1 MATLLEMAKDIV
13 IAHAT
18 TTPMSKED
26 LLKEI
31 QDVYAALSALEKGV
45 VVVAETEVVAEEI
58 KPALSGKKSIGKNAI
73 TCIICGESMK
83 TLSRHLMSKHN
94 MKASAYR
101 KEFGIPRTQALAS
114 KAYSETRK
122 QMAIESGLGEK
133 LAVARAAT
141 AAKKSA
147 AGKEKK
153 APVVA
158 KEKKAAPAVVKD
170 QKATAAK
177 AKSKA

>member
-31 QDVYAALSALEKGV
+31 QEVYTALSALEKGV
-45 VVVAETEVVAEEI
+45 DIVAEAEVVEEV
-58 KPALSGKKSIGKNAI
+58 KPAISVKKSIGKNTI
-73 TCIICGESMK
+73 TCILCGESMK
-83 TLSRHLMSKHN
+83 TLSRHLMAKHN
-94 MKASAYR
+94 MSAKDYR
-101 KEFGIPRTQALAS
+101 KEFGIPRTQALAA

-133 LAVARAAT
+133 LAAARIAT
-141 AAKKSA
+141 AEMKNAVV
-147 AGKEKK
+147 KEKK
-153 APVVA
+153 TPAVN
-158 KEKKAAPAVVKD
+158 KEKKTPV
-170 QKATAAK
+170 TK
-177 AKSKA
+177 AKKKV

>member
-18 TTPMSKED
+18 TTPMSKDE

-31 QDVYAALSALEKGV
+31 QEVYAALSALEKGLDII
-45 VVVAETEVVAEEI
+45 AETEVVAEEV
-58 KPALSGKKSIGKNAI
+58 KPAISAKKSIGKNAI

-133 LAVARAAT
+133 LAVARAAS
-141 AAKKSA
+141 AEMKSA
-147 AGKEKK
+147 ATKEKK
-153 APVVA
+153 APAVT
-158 KEKKAAPAVVKD
+158 KEKKAA
-170 QKATAAK
+170 AAK
-177 AKSKA
+177 VKSKA

>member
-1 MATLLEMAKDIV
+1 MASLLEMAKDIV

-18 TTPMSKED
+18 TTPMSKDD

-31 QDVYAALSALEKGV
+31 QEVYAALSALEKGV
-45 VVVAETEVVAEEI
+45 EVVVEPEVVVEEA
-58 KPALSGKKSIGKNAI
+58 KPAISAKKSIGKNAI

-83 TLSRHLMSKHN
+83 TLSRHLMAKHN

-101 KEFGIPRTQALAS
+101 KEFGIPRTQALAA

-133 LAVARAAT
+133 LAVARAAN

-147 AGKEKK
+147 ATKDKK
-153 APVVA
+153 TTVIN
-158 KEKKAAPAVVKD
+158 KDKKT
-170 QKATAAK
+170 TAAK
-177 AKSKA
+177 TKKKV

>member
-31 QDVYAALSALEKGV
+31 QDVYAALSALEKGGD
-45 VVVAETEVVAEEI
+45 VVAEVVEVAEEI
-58 KPALSGKKSIGKNAI
+58 KPAISAKKSIGKNAI

-83 TLSRHLMSKHN
+83 TLSRHLMAKHN
-94 MKASAYR
+94 MKAAAYR
-101 KEFGIPRTQALAS
+101 KEFGIPRTQALAAKS
-114 KAYSETRK
+114 YSETRK

-133 LAVARAAT
+133 LAAARAAT
-141 AAKKSA
+141 AEKKSA
-147 AGKEKK
+147 AVKEKKAPAVAGKEKK
-153 APVVA
+153 AP
-158 KEKKAAPAVVKD
+158 
-170 QKATAAK
+170 AAK
-177 AKSKA
+177 AKKKA

>member
-18 TTPMSKED
+18 TTAMSKEE

-31 QDVYAALSALEKGV
+31 QEVYAALSALEKGV
-45 VVVAETEVVAEEI
+45 EVVAEAEVVAEEV
-58 KPALSGKKSIGKNAI
+58 KPAISAKKSIGKNAI

-83 TLSRHLMSKHN
+83 TLSRHLMAKHN

-101 KEFGIPRTQALAS
+101 KEFGIPRTQALAAKS
-114 KAYSETRK
+114 YSETRK

-133 LAVARAAT
+133 LAAARAANV
-141 AAKKSA
+141 AKKSA
-147 AGKEKK
+147 AVKEKK

-158 KEKKAAPAVVKD
+158 KEKKA
-170 QKATAAK
+170 TAAK
-177 AKSKA
+177 AKKKA

>member
-18 TTPMSKED
+18 TTPMSKDE

-31 QDVYAALSALEKGV
+31 QEVYAALSALDKGLDV
-45 VVVAETEVVAEEI
+45 VAETVVVAEEV
-58 KPALSGKKSIGKNAI
+58 KPAISAKKSIGKNAI

-94 MKASAYR
+94 MKAAAYR

-133 LAVARAAT
+133 LAVARAAS
-141 AAKKSA
+141 AEKKSVA
-147 AGKEKK
+147 TKEKK
-153 APVVA
+153 APAVA
-158 KEKKAAPAVVKD
+158 KEKKAA
-170 QKATAAK
+170 AK
-177 AKSKA
+177 AKKA

>member
-18 TTPMSKED
+18 TTPMTKED

-31 QDVYAALSALEKGV
+31 QEVYAALSALEKGIIE
-45 VVVAETEVVAEEI
+45 VAETEVVAEEV
-58 KPALSGKKSIGKNAI
+58 KPAISAKKSIGKNAI

-94 MKASAYR
+94 MKAGDYR
-101 KEFGIPRTQALAS
+101 KEFGIPRTQALAA
-114 KAYSETRK
+114 KAYSESRK

-133 LAVARAAT
+133 LAAARAANAEKKIV
-141 AAKKSA
+141 AA
-147 AGKEKK
+147 KEKK
-153 APVVA
+153 APAVS
-158 KEKKAAPAVVKD
+158 KEKKTPVVKAKN
-170 QKATAAK
+170 KA
-177 AKSKA
+177 

>member
-31 QDVYAALSALEKGV
+31 QEVYSALSALDKGLDIL
-45 VVVAETEVVAEEI
+45 AETEVVAEEI
-58 KPALSGKKSIGKNAI
+58 KPAISAKKSIGKNAI

-83 TLSRHLMSKHN
+83 TLSRHLMAKHN
-94 MKASAYR
+94 MKAAAYR
-101 KEFGIPRTQALAS
+101 KEFGIARTQALAS
-114 KAYSETRK
+114 KAYSESRK

-133 LAVARAAT
+133 LAAARAVNAEKKSAVPKEKKT
-141 AAKKSA
+141 AAKVKTKS
-147 AGKEKK
+147 
-153 APVVA
+153 
-158 KEKKAAPAVVKD
+158 
-170 QKATAAK
+170 
-177 AKSKA
+177 

>member
-13 IAHAT
+13 IAHAST
-18 TTPMSKED
+18 TAMSKED

-45 VVVAETEVVAEEI
+45 DIVAETEVVAEEV
-58 KPALSGKKSIGKNAI
+58 KPAISAKKSIGKNAI

-83 TLSRHLMSKHN
+83 TLSRHLMAKHN

-101 KEFGIPRTQALAS
+101 KEFGIPRTQALAAKS
-114 KAYSETRK
+114 YSESRK

-133 LAVARAAT
+133 LAAARAAN
-141 AAKKSA
+141 AEKKSA
-147 AGKEKK
+147 TVKEKK
-153 APVVA
+153 APVVN
-158 KEKKAAPAVVKD
+158 KVKKAA
-170 QKATAAK
+170 TAK
-177 AKSKA
+177 AKKKV

>member
-18 TTPMSKED
+18 TTPMSKEE

-45 VVVAETEVVAEEI
+45 DIIAETEVVAEEV
-58 KPALSGKKSIGKNAI
+58 KPAISAKKSIGKNAI

-83 TLSRHLMSKHN
+83 TLSRHLMAKHN
-94 MKASAYR
+94 MKAAAYR
-101 KEFGIPRTQALAS
+101 KEFGIPRTQALAAKS
-114 KAYSETRK
+114 YSETRK

-133 LAVARAAT
+133 LALARAAT
-141 AAKKSA
+141 AEKKSA
-147 AGKEKK
+147 AVKEKK
-153 APVVA
+153 APAVG
-158 KEKKAAPAVVKD
+158 KEK
-170 QKATAAK
+170 KATAAK
-177 AKSKA
+177 AKKKV

>member
-1 MATLLEMAKDIV
+1 MANLLEMAKDIV

-45 VVVAETEVVAEEI
+45 DVVVEAEVVAEEV
-58 KPALSGKKSIGKNAI
+58 KPAISAKKSIGKNAI

-83 TLSRHLMSKHN
+83 TLSRHLMAKHN
-94 MKASAYR
+94 MAAKDYR
-101 KEFGIPRTQALAS
+101 KEFGISRTQALAAKS
-114 KAYSETRK
+114 YSETRK
-122 QMAIESGLGEK
+122 KMAIESGLGEK
-133 LAVARAAT
+133 LAAARVAT
-141 AAKKSA
+141 AEQKNA

-153 APVVA
+153 APAVN
-158 KEKKAAPAVVKD
+158 KEKKAAV
-170 QKATAAK
+170 AK
-177 AKSKA
+177 AKKKA